1 METVQVFIKTEEE
14 DRKEDATSQ
23 QTHYLLEEEDR
34 KEDATTQQTPYLLEE
49 TPCIE
54 PAIFER

>member
-1 METVQVFIKTEEE
+1 MKKLLDLFQTKMETVQVFIKTEEE
-14 DRKEDATSQ
+14 DRKEDT
-23 QTHYLLEEEDR
+23 
-34 KEDATTQQTPYLLEE
+34 TTQQTPYLLEE

>member
-14 DRKEDATSQ
+14 DRKEDATTQ
-23 QTHYLLEEEDR
+23 QTHNLPEEEDR
-34 KEDATTQQTPYLLEE
+34 KEDATSQQTHYLPEE

-54 PAIFER
+54 PVIFER